1 MYIDF
6 LYRINFG
13 RTSLLMALKKIHP
26 GAEISISS
34 SLTFQVFLIF
44 IDIRITQDYV
54 TDMNYMSY
62 SSTNLFIFIGRS
74 IVQETRVLQ
83 AILQF

>member
-1 MYIDF
+1 
-6 LYRINFG
+6 
-13 RTSLLMALKKIHP
+13 MALKKIHP

-34 SLTFQVFLIF
+34 SLTFQVFLLF
-44 IDIRITQDYV
+44 NDIRITQDFFPH
-54 TDMNYMSY
+54 DMNYMNY
-62 SSTNLFIFIGRS
+62 SSTNLFIFIGHS

>member
-1 MYIDF
+1 
-6 LYRINFG
+6 
-13 RTSLLMALKKIHP
+13 MALKKIHP

-44 IDIRITQDYV
+44 IDIRITQDY
-54 TDMNYMSY
+54 DMNCMNY
-62 SSTNLFIFIGRS
+62 SSTNLFIFIGHS

>member
-1 MYIDF
+1 
-6 LYRINFG
+6 
-13 RTSLLMALKKIHP
+13 MALKKIHP

-44 IDIRITQDYV
+44 IAIRRRQDYNIH
-54 TDMNYMSY
+54 DMNEMKLSCI
-62 SSTNLFIFIGRS
+62 NLFIFIGHS

>member
-1 MYIDF
+1 
-6 LYRINFG
+6 
-13 RTSLLMALKKIHP
+13 MALKKIHP

-34 SLTFQVFLIF
+34 SLTFQVFLTF
-44 IDIRITQDYV
+44 INIRITQDYNMN
-54 TDMNYMSY
+54 DMKH
-62 SSTNLFIFIGRS
+62 SSTNLFIFIGHS

>member
-1 MYIDF
+1 
-6 LYRINFG
+6 
-13 RTSLLMALKKIHP
+13 MALKKIHP

-44 IDIRITQDYV
+44 IDIRRVQDYN
-54 TDMNYMSY
+54 DMNVMKHSCL
-62 SSTNLFIFIGRS
+62 NLFIFIGHS
-74 IVQETRVLQ
+74 IVQETGVLQ